1 MYMKNKIY
9 SADDWIAVDS
19 NCFTYLFQA
28 MEIGYDPRNDSDSRL
43 AIEKSSM
50 LKIFLHVGNLCI
62 LPDVKD
68 EVKQIRGQLKLN
80 GHLLLGGTL
89 LRNIDNLDNSQVMQY
104 AKQYANFHSQQKD
117 CRILAQAEVA
127 GLDFLLTF
135 DQEFLDK
142 LQDKTQSVCL
152 SEPSNYLERLNI
164 IAGSKPK
171 LIPDNLNPLSAMD
184 WWKI

>member
-1 MYMKNKIY
+1 MKNNIY
-9 SADDWIAVDS
+9 SLNNWLAVDS

-28 MEIGYDPRNDSDSRL
+28 MIAGYDPRDDSDSAL

-50 LKIFLHVGNLCI
+50 LKIFLYVGNLYV

-68 EVKQIRGQLKLN
+68 EVKQIRDQSKLN
-80 GHLLLGGTL
+80 GHLLLWGVL
-89 LRNIDNLDNSQVMQY
+89 LRNIDNLDNNQVMQY
-104 AKQYANFHSQQKD
+104 AKQYAEFHGKQKD

-135 DQEFLDK
+135 DQSFFNNLK
-142 LQDKTQSVCL
+142 DKTQSVCL
-152 SEPSNYLERLNI
+152 LKPSNYLERLNI
-164 IAGSKPK
+164 PAGSRPK
-171 LIPDNLNPLSAMD
+171 LIPDSLNPLSAMD

>member
-1 MYMKNKIY
+1 MKNKIY
-9 SADDWIAVDS
+9 SVDNWIAVDS

-28 MEIGYDPRNDSDSRL
+28 MKIGYDPKNDSDCRI

-50 LKIFLHVGNLCI
+50 LKIFLHVGNLCV

-68 EVKQIRGQLKLN
+68 EVKQIRDQLKLN
-80 GHLLLGGTL
+80 GHLILGSVL

-104 AKQYANFHSQQKD
+104 AQQYANFHSKQKD
-117 CRILAQAEVA
+117 CRILAQAKVA

-135 DQEFLDK
+135 DQAFLDN

-152 SEPSNYLERLNI
+152 LEPSKYLERLNI
-164 IAGSKPK
+164 PVGSEPK